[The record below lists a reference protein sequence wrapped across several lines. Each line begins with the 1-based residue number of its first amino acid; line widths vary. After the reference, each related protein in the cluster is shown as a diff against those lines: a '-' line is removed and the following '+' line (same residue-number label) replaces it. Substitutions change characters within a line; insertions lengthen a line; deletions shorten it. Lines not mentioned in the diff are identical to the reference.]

1 MKTPHTSHLLPLTAF
16 CFLLLRLFF
25 KNKTIGVFFCFL
37 FIFNFQFS
45 ILNCFAQ
52 QPFIDIDVNSQ
63 NRMMEKSVEVCDYY
77 THFNPKQINIIDNE
91 RQIPAFSL
99 YNYLWDTLYIRSERI
114 EIPFFENQLKII
126 LIQERNNPFAFPVS
140 GVVST
145 GYVKN
150 KNRQH
155 TGIDFSVSK
164 KEPVVACFDGVVRIA
179 KKYEEY
185 GNTVIVRH
193 YNGLETLYAQL
204 DEVNATT
211 NQKVN
216 AGEVIGYV
224 SNTNINK
231 NNNIHFEIRFLNEFF
246 NPGKVINFQER
257 KLINNLLVLTPSDF
271 ISIPVEKPIQIKNQ
285 EEIAPNSSSEKLLL
299 DTPKTMPVFHT
310 VQSGETIY
318 RICTKYNITEQ
329 QLRSLNNIKGDYI
342 TVGQKLRI
350 Q

>member
-1 MKTPHTSHLLPLTAF
+1 M
-16 CFLLLRLFF
+16 LLRLLY
-25 KNKTIGVFFCFL
+25 KNKVIGIIFCILPL
-37 FIFNFQFS
+37 FS
-45 ILNCFAQ
+45 FAQ
-52 QPFIDIDVNSQ
+52 QVFVDIDEQAQ
-63 NRMMEKSVEVCDYY
+63 NRIMEKPVEICDSY
-77 THFNPKQINIIDNE
+77 THFNPEQVNKIDNE

-99 YNYLWDTLYIRSERI
+99 YNNLWDTLFIRSEKI
-114 EIPFFENQLKII
+114 EIPFFDNQLKII
-126 LIQERNNPFAFPVS
+126 LIQEGNNSFAFPVS
-140 GVVST
+140 EVVST

-164 KEPVVACFDGVVRIA
+164 KEPVVACFDGVVRIV

-185 GNTVIVRH
+185 GNTVVVRH

-211 NQKVN
+211 NQKVK

-224 SNTNINK
+224 SNTNSNK
-231 NNNIHFEIRFLNEFF
+231 NKNTHFEIRFLNEFF
-246 NPGKVINFQER
+246 NPEKVINFQER
-257 KLINNLLVLTPSDF
+257 KLHNNLLILTPTDF
-271 ISIPVEKPIQIKNQ
+271 IFIPVEKSISVIKR
-285 EEIAPNSSSEKLLL
+285 EEINPNSSSEKLLL

-329 QLRSLNNIKGDYI
+329 QLRSLNNIKGDHI

-350 Q
+350 K